1 MLKQAFDKKEFH
13 DAVNRLTAALEPH
26 KISKPEACIRWL
38 AFHSKLGPGDGIIF
52 GASKV
57 SYIPQNAEAIRK
69 GSLPEDVVS
78 VMDSLWKTV
87 APQ

>member
-13 DAVNRLTAALEPH
+13 DAINSLTAALEPH

-38 AFHSKLGPGDGIIF
+38 AFHSKLRAGDGIIF

-69 GSLPEDVVS
+69 GPLPEEVVS
-78 VMDSLWKTV
+78 VMDNLWKTV